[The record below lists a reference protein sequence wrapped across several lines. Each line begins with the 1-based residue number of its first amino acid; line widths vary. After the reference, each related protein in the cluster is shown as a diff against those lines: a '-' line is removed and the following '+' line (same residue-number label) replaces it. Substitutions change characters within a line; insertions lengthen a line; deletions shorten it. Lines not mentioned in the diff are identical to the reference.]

1 MNIFTQAYSYAL
13 AHSNE
18 LLGAVAQHMR
28 LVGVALGIGIVVC
41 VPAGVWTSRS
51 RVAALTVINLF
62 NAVRVVPSLAIL
74 FLAIPY
80 FGLTF
85 TSAAIALTVLALPPI
100 LINSDT
106 AFRNIDPSIREA
118 AFGMGMSKWQVLW
131 RVDAPLA
138 LPVIL
143 TGIRTATIEVIA
155 SATLAALIGAGGLGI
170 FVTRGFALYDNSI
183 LLVGAIPVALLAL
196 LAEFIM
202 SGLQRIIQPP
212 A

>member
-1 MNIFTQAYSYAL
+1 MNIFAQALSYAL

-18 LLGAVAQHMR
+18 LWGALAQHLR

-80 FGLTF
+80 TGLTF
-85 TSAAIALTVLALPPI
+85 TSAAIALAVLAFPPI
-100 LINSDT
+100 LINGDT

-118 AFGMGMSKWQVLW
+118 AFGMGMSKRQVLW
-131 RVDAPLA
+131 RC
-138 LPVIL
+138 
-143 TGIRTATIEVIA
+143 R
-155 SATLAALIGAGGLGI
+155 
-170 FVTRGFALYDNSI
+170 
-183 LLVGAIPVALLAL
+183 
-196 LAEFIM
+196 
-202 SGLQRIIQPP
+202 
-212 A
+212 